1 MRGRRFGHLQD
12 SVLICPSDLP
22 LTIPCLIVVWA
33 RLGCGEWESRVGSV
47 LEVYSPY
54 SAPILHG
61 SRGGGV
67 VGRRGGCETLPRAW
81 GLIST
86 RPLYRWAC
94 WCVVFHTDVP
104 QQLEIVRREGGTSSI
119 NPGTSQNKTN
129 DSSF

>member
-1 MRGRRFGHLQD
+1 MATFTTVF
-12 SVLICPSDLP
+12 SFVWPWP
-22 LTIPCLIVVWA
+22 LAIPCLIVGWT

-47 LEVYSPY
+47 LELRSLY
-54 SAPILHG
+54 SAPLLHG
-61 SRGGGV
+61 SGRGAAGK
-67 VGRRGGCETLPRAW
+67 TLPRAW

-86 RPLYRWAC
+86 RPLHRWAC

-104 QQLEIVRREGGTSSI
+104 QQLEVVRREGGTSSI